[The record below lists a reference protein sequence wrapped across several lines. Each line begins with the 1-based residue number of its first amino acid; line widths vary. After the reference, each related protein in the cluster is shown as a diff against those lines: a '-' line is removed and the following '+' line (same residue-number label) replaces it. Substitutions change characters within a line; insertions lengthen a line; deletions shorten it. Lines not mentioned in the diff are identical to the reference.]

1 MKKLRLFFTVLFLLT
16 SLAVIFLIAVFE
28 NVLLFKAANM
38 IKDNLWPAGI
48 ASFIFLILIFT
59 AIVSSLSKPDGS
71 LFNNGYFQLAIA
83 ELFLCTAGLA
93 YYRHHIRQPGQIVLQ
108 IPPQK
113 EKEHVNLVLQFGSG
127 ESATADTVTAPGIL
141 DNMQAGNYG
150 IETLD
155 PEIVYFHTDFVLE
168 PGGQETLLIPVTLN
182 TKSLIVQTDPAG
194 AEIRINGVQAT
205 QTPDTFDILSGDT
218 VVLELQMDG
227 YQDYI
232 DTLSLHE
239 DLDLGTIPLQ
249 KLYSLW
255 ISSRYQDIGYMIY
268 DMDKRVVFSGRG
280 SRNLQLIQGTY
291 RIAYEIGEGAYD
303 TKTFQLKYNLTVS
316 IP

>member
-1 MKKLRLFFTVLFLLT
+1 
-16 SLAVIFLIAVFE
+16 
-28 NVLLFKAANM
+28 
-38 IKDNLWPAGI
+38 
-48 ASFIFLILIFT
+48 
-59 AIVSSLSKPDGS
+59 
-71 LFNNGYFQLAIA
+71 
-83 ELFLCTAGLA
+83 
-93 YYRHHIRQPGQIVLQ
+93 
-108 IPPQK
+108 
-113 EKEHVNLVLQFGSG
+113 
-127 ESATADTVTAPGIL
+127 
-141 DNMQAGNYG
+141 
-150 IETLD
+150 
-155 PEIVYFHTDFVLE
+155 
-168 PGGQETLLIPVTLN
+168 
-182 TKSLIVQTDPAG
+182 
-194 AEIRINGVQAT
+194 
-205 QTPDTFDILSGDT
+205 
-218 VVLELQMDG
+218 MDG

-232 DTLSLHE
+232 DTLRLHE